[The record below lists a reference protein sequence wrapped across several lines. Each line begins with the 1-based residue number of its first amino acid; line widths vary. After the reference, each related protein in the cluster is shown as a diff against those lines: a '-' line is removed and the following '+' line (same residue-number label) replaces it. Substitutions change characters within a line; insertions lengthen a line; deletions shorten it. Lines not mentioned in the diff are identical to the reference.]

1 MPKPRALATLTGLAA
16 IIGLSLFFAATNP
29 LLQWREP
36 VYIIA
41 GFAGVV
47 GMVLLLL
54 QPLLASGL
62 MPGASGARGRRIHR
76 MTGAALVFSIVLHVG
91 GLWITSPPDVI
102 DALTFTSP
110 TPFAVWGVVAM
121 WAAFAAALLAI
132 YRSKLSLRL
141 WRPAHAFLVVVVVIG
156 TAVHAVLIQGTME
169 PISKAVLALAC
180 LGATG
185 TALYRMKPWSM
196 LRRRSPHAKAQ

>member
-1 MPKPRALATLTGLAA
+1 MPKLRPVMLALGLAFL
-16 IIGLSLFFAATNP
+16 IVVPLIAAARSP

-36 VYIIA
+36 VYIVA

-47 GMVLLLL
+47 GMALLLL

-76 MTGAALVFSIVLHVG
+76 MTGAALILSIVIHVG

-110 TPFAVWGVVAM
+110 TPFALWGVMAM
-121 WAAFAAALLAI
+121 WAAFAAALLAV
-132 YRSKLSLRL
+132 YRSKVRLRV
-141 WRPAHAFLVVVVVIG
+141 WRPAHAILVVVVVIG